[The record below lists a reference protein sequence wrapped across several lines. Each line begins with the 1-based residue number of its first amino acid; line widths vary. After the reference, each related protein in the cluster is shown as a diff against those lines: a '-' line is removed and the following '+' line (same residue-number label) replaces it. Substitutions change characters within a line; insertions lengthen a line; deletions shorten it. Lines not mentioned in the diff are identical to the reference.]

1 MPTSGRRPHSGSRS
15 GESRSGTSR
24 SGESRSGVFRWRERS
39 AHLTAAAKS
48 AHRRAETRFPVVI
61 HLADRMVSVNI
72 FDTAT
77 RLAAQCFLTA
87 VPLLFVFAAYA
98 PPVVRDQLLHS
109 LRSVFGLSG
118 PVDTGIQELMQPP
131 NEDLRQTTGVVG
143 GLMVL
148 ISATA
153 VSRAV
158 QRLCKRAWEIPR
170 AGTRIAPWR
179 WVAWLGLW
187 IGVLLLEGTLHN
199 GFGLGVWL
207 GVPVTLVCQTGL
219 WWWTQHLLLG
229 GRIAWRPL
237 LPGALLTA
245 AALTALTATAQ
256 LYMPLTLDRTVA
268 EYGPVGSV
276 FVLLS
281 WLIVVCLVATVSVST
296 GAVIAQ
302 EPFLAARLGSPPP
315 RRDLDARR
323 P

>member
-1 MPTSGRRPHSGSRS
+1 MPTSGRVRHSGSRS
-15 GESRSGTSR
+15 VVS
-24 SGESRSGVFRWRERS
+24 RWRERT
-39 AHLTAAAKS
+39 ARLVAAAK
-48 AHRRAETRFPVVI
+48 AVHRRAETRFPVVT

-98 PPVVRDQLLHS
+98 PPVVRDQLLRS
-109 LRSVFGLSG
+109 MRSVFGLSG
-118 PVDTGIQELMQPP
+118 PIDTGIQQLMQPP
-131 NEDLRQTTGVVG
+131 NESLRQTTGVVG

-170 AGTRIAPWR
+170 GGTGIAPWR
-179 WVAWLGLW
+179 WVAWLALW
-187 IGVLLLEGTLHN
+187 IGALLVQGTLHN
-199 GFGLGVWL
+199 GLGLGFWL
-207 GVPVTLVCQTGL
+207 GIPVTLLCQTGL

-229 GRIAWRPL
+229 GRISWRPL
-237 LPGALLTA
+237 LPGALITA

-256 LYMPLTLDRTVA
+256 LYLPRTLDRTVA

-281 WLIVVCLVATVSVST
+281 WLIVICLTATVSIST
-296 GAVIAQ
+296 GAVLAQ
-302 EPFLAARLGSPPP
+302 EPFLATRLGSPPP
-315 RRDLDARR
+315 RRDPEAQL

>member
-1 MPTSGRRPHSGSRS
+1 MPTRGRPRRD
-15 GESRSGTSR
+15 RF
-24 SGESRSGVFRWRERS
+24 RSGVSRWRERT
-39 AHLTAAAKS
+39 ARLVAAAKA
-48 AHRRAETRFPVVI
+48 AHRRAEVRFPVVT

-87 VPLLFVFAAYA
+87 VPLLFVFAACA
-98 PPVVRDQLLHS
+98 PPVVRDQLLGS
-109 LRSVFGLSG
+109 MRSVFGLTG
-118 PVDTGIQELMQPP
+118 PIDTGIQQLMQPP
-131 NEDLRQTTGVVG
+131 NESLRQTTGVIG

-170 AGTRIAPWR
+170 GGIRVAPWR
-179 WVAWLGLW
+179 WVAWLALW
-187 IGVLLLEGTLHN
+187 IGALLVQGTLHN
-199 GFGLGVWL
+199 GLGLGFWL
-207 GVPVTLVCQTGL
+207 GVPVTFLCQTGL

-237 LPGALLTA
+237 LPGALITA
-245 AALTALTATAQ
+245 AALTALAATAR
-256 LYMPLTLDRTVA
+256 LYLPRTLDRTVA

-296 GAVIAQ
+296 GAVLAQ
-302 EPFLAARLGSPPP
+302 EPFLATRLGSPPP
-315 RRDLDARR
+315 GRDPDARM